1 MITRVISA
9 VAHTMTVA
17 VMACSIAFIELTL
30 KMNKITG
37 AYDISS
43 TGQLIPF
50 IIGTTSLMTAV
61 RAVVLQIVQNVNVA
75 FQFHPFRN
83 DY

>member
-1 MITRVISA
+1 VCLVTDFVRVITRIISV

-37 AYDISS
+37 AYDISP

-50 IIGTTSLMTAV
+50 IIGTTSLMAAV
-61 RAVVLQIVQNVNVA
+61 RAIVLQIVQNVSVA
-75 FQFHPFRN
+75 L
-83 DY
+83 

>member
-1 MITRVISA
+1 MYLVTDFVRMITWIISA
-9 VAHTMTVA
+9 VTHTMIVA
-17 VMACSIAFIELTL
+17 VMACSIAFIELIL

-50 IIGTTSLMTAV
+50 IIGTTSLTAAV
-61 RAVVLQIVQNVNVA
+61 RAIVLQIVQNVRVA
-75 FQFHPFRN
+75 F
-83 DY
+83 